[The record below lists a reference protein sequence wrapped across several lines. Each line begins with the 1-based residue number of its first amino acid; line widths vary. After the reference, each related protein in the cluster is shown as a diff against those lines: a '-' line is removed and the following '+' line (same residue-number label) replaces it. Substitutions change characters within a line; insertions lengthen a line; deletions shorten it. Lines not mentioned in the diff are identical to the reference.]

1 LVEQRVITEEQ
12 LRQALEQ
19 QTTDNG
25 VRRKIGQ
32 LVVANGWASEHQVA
46 SALAS
51 ALALPLIELGKTPL
65 DMEAGRLLPRSV
77 ADRQGVMVLA
87 RDPNAPHRLHVAVV
101 DPTNVFA
108 LDDVKMYTGA
118 QDLAVSVAIESELRA
133 ALTTIWSLAE
143 ENAAAALL
151 DGLGTTSESELT
163 FDDDSSAVD
172 DAPVVRL
179 VDMILADAVRQR
191 ASDVHVEVQR
201 TEVRVRFR
209 IDGLLRDVMT
219 APRTAAGS
227 IVSRLKILS
236 SLDIAERRRPQDG
249 RARITVDGKAVD
261 CRVST
266 LPALHG
272 EKVVLRLLARSQD
285 LPPLGSVGLEESQ
298 LDLLLRT
305 LEQPQGLVLITG
317 PTGSGKTS
325 TLYGG
330 LNEISSPDKNIVTL
344 EDPIEIALPGITQ
357 VGIHQKSG
365 LTFAA
370 GLRSILRQDPDVV
383 LVGEIRDTETAK
395 LALEA
400 SLTGHLVLSTLH
412 TNDAVGAVTRLVDMG
427 VEPFLV
433 AGSLSL
439 VVAQRLVRRPCGQ
452 CAAPDKPSA
461 DVLVLLGLAKED
473 LAGATPMRGRGCQ
486 TCGGTGYR
494 GRTAVYEML
503 PVTAMLRSVLLA
515 GGDEHAVAAAARA
528 AGMVS
533 LRDNG
538 LLKAHRGETTYEE
551 VLRVTTV
558 DTHTE
563 ETSRCEGCSRSVAP
577 DMLCCPWCST
587 PIHGSRCRSC
597 SRQLESDWR
606 SCPWCATEV
615 TSHLPQVTGTGTAGT
630 AVPPARPRPA
640 AEQAQSSSRSIS

>member
-1 LVEQRVITEEQ
+1 
-12 LRQALEQ
+12 
-19 QTTDNG
+19 
-25 VRRKIGQ
+25 
-32 LVVANGWASEHQVA
+32 
-46 SALAS
+46 
-51 ALALPLIELGKTPL
+51 
-65 DMEAGRLLPRSV
+65 M
-77 ADRQGVMVLA
+77 
-87 RDPNAPHRLHVAVV
+87 
-101 DPTNVFA
+101 
-108 LDDVKMYTGA
+108 
-118 QDLAVSVAIESELRA
+118 
-133 ALTTIWSLAE
+133 
-143 ENAAAALL
+143 
-151 DGLGTTSESELT
+151 
-163 FDDDSSAVD
+163 
-172 DAPVVRL
+172 
-179 VDMILADAVRQR
+179 
-191 ASDVHVEVQR
+191 
-201 TEVRVRFR
+201 
-209 IDGLLRDVMT
+209 
-219 APRTAAGS
+219 
-227 IVSRLKILS
+227 KILS

-249 RARITVDGKAVD
+249 RARITVDGKAID

-266 LPALHG
+266 LPSLHG

-285 LPPLGSVGLEESQ
+285 LPPLQSVGLEPPQHE
-298 LDLLLRT
+298 LLLRT
-305 LEQPQGLVLITG
+305 LGQPQGLVLITG

-344 EDPIEIALPGITQ
+344 EDPVEIALPGITQ
-357 VGIHQKSG
+357 VGIHHKSG

-439 VVAQRLVRRPCGQ
+439 VVAQRLVRRPCNQ
-452 CAAPDKPSA
+452 CATPDRPSD
-461 DVLVLLGLAKED
+461 DVLVLLGLTPND

-515 GGDEHAVAAAARA
+515 GGDEDAVAAAARA

-538 LLKAHRGETTYEE
+538 LLKAHRGETTYDE

-558 DTHTE
+558 DTHAE
-563 ETSRCEGCSRSVAP
+563 EAARCEGCSRSVAP
-577 DMLCCPWCST
+577 DMVCCPWCST
-587 PIHGSRCRSC
+587 PVGGSRCREC
-597 SRQLESDWR
+597 RRQLEPDWHT
-606 SCPWCATEV
+606 CPWCATDV
-615 TSHLPQVTGTGTAGT
+615 ARQPPRAAKS

-640 AEQAQSSSRSIS
+640 AELGQSSSRSIS

>member
-1 LVEQRVITEEQ
+1 
-12 LRQALEQ
+12 
-19 QTTDNG
+19 
-25 VRRKIGQ
+25 
-32 LVVANGWASEHQVA
+32 
-46 SALAS
+46 
-51 ALALPLIELGKTPL
+51 
-65 DMEAGRLLPRSV
+65 
-77 ADRQGVMVLA
+77 
-87 RDPNAPHRLHVAVV
+87 
-101 DPTNVFA
+101 
-108 LDDVKMYTGA
+108 
-118 QDLAVSVAIESELRA
+118 
-133 ALTTIWSLAE
+133 
-143 ENAAAALL
+143 
-151 DGLGTTSESELT
+151 
-163 FDDDSSAVD
+163 
-172 DAPVVRL
+172 
-179 VDMILADAVRQR
+179 
-191 ASDVHVEVQR
+191 
-201 TEVRVRFR
+201 
-209 IDGLLRDVMT
+209 
-219 APRTAAGS
+219 
-227 IVSRLKILS
+227 
-236 SLDIAERRRPQDG
+236 
-249 RARITVDGKAVD
+249 
-261 CRVST
+261 
-266 LPALHG
+266 
-272 EKVVLRLLARSQD
+272 
-285 LPPLGSVGLEESQ
+285 
-298 LDLLLRT
+298 
-305 LEQPQGLVLITG
+305 
-317 PTGSGKTS
+317 
-325 TLYGG
+325 
-330 LNEISSPDKNIVTL
+330 
-344 EDPIEIALPGITQ
+344 
-357 VGIHQKSG
+357 
-365 LTFAA
+365 
-370 GLRSILRQDPDVV
+370 
-383 LVGEIRDTETAK
+383 
-395 LALEA
+395 
-400 SLTGHLVLSTLH
+400 
-412 TNDAVGAVTRLVDMG
+412 MG

>member
-1 LVEQRVITEEQ
+1 VLVEQRVITEEQ

-19 QTTDNG
+19 QTSTNG

-51 ALALPLIELGKTPL
+51 ALALPLIELGKVPL
-65 DMEAGRLLPRSV
+65 DVEAGRLLPRSV
-77 ADRQGVMVLA
+77 ADRQGVLVIG
-87 RDPNAPHRLHVAVV
+87 RDPAAQQRLHVAVV

-118 QDLAVSVAIESELRA
+118 QDLAVSVAVESELRA
-133 ALTTIWSLAE
+133 ALASVWSLAE

-151 DGLGTTSESELT
+151 DGLGTSVEAELT

-201 TEVRVRFR
+201 TDVRVRFR
-209 IDGLLRDVMT
+209 VDGLLRDVMT
-219 APRTAAGS
+219 APRNAAGS

-236 SLDIAERRRPQDG
+236 GLDIAERRRPQDG
-249 RARITVDGKAVD
+249 RARITVDGRAVD

-266 LPALHG
+266 LPSLHG

-285 LPPLGSVGLEESQ
+285 LPPLRSVGLEPAQ
-298 LDLLLRT
+298 LDLLIRT
-305 LEQPQGLVLITG
+305 LHQPQGLVLITG

-330 LNEISSPDKNIVTL
+330 INEISSPDKNIVTL
-344 EDPIEIALPGITQ
+344 EDPIEIAVPGITQ
-357 VGIHQKSG
+357 VGIHHKSG

-439 VVAQRLVRRPCGQ
+439 VVAQRLVRRPCSQ
-452 CAAPDKPSA
+452 CATADTPSP
-461 DVLVLLGLAKED
+461 DVLVLLGLTQED
-473 LAGATPMRGRGCQ
+473 IAGATPMRGRGCQ

-503 PVTAMLRSVLLA
+503 PVTALLRSVLLA

-528 AGMVS
+528 AGMIS

-558 DTHTE
+558 DTHTDE
-563 ETSRCEGCSRSVAP
+563 SARCEGCSRSIAP
-577 DMLCCPWCST
+577 DMVCCPWCST
-587 PIHGSRCRSC
+587 PVGGSRCRAC
-597 SRQLESDWR
+597 NRQLEPDWR
-606 SCPWCATEV
+606 SCPWCAADV
-615 TSHLPQVTGTGTAGT
+615 TQHVPVVAGS
-630 AVPPARPRPA
+630 AVPPARHRPVD
-640 AEQAQSSSRSIS
+640 ELRQSTSRPIS